1 MDYLGS
7 LFLQGAAFAY
17 LYVRDDTFDRR
28 NLVLHAPVTLTFAMS
43 YFLSLTSPNVKNLN
57 FSFKDPSLH
66 KCNFYNR
73 LLSYLMAMMFLFLP
87 YWFNQVTRFD
97 TKQHE
102 NDVVWDKQKAAV
114 WQLAVGKSPKIVWNA
129 IKLMSLATT
138 ITYYVS
144 VLTLGYAYFIAGGRE
159 DAEQLCQPSN
169 APCNFDNN
177 RAAFPFPQPIFAV
190 CTTNVRK
197 DFFFIGQYRSLC
209 PILFYPF
216 DLIFNT

>member
-1 MDYLGS
+1 
-7 LFLQGAAFAY
+7 
-17 LYVRDDTFDRR
+17 
-28 NLVLHAPVTLTFAMS
+28 
-43 YFLSLTSPNVKNLN
+43 
-57 FSFKDPSLH
+57 
-66 KCNFYNR
+66 
-73 LLSYLMAMMFLFLP
+73 MMFLFLP

-159 DAEQLCQPSN
+159 DAEQLCQSSN
-169 APCNFDNN
+169 VPCNFVCQSDYCNE
-177 RAAFPFPQPIFAV
+177 PIFAV
-190 CTTNVRK
+190 CTTKVRK
-197 DFFFIGQYRSLC
+197 FLFF
-209 PILFYPF
+209 LF
-216 DLIFNT
+216 